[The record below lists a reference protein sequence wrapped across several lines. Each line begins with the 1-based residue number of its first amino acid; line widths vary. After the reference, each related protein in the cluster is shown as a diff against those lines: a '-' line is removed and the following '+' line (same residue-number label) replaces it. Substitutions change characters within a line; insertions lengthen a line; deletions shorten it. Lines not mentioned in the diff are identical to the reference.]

1 MSVAGVIAAAKA
13 ASVDLGAV
21 VTGVIERLKEDEW
34 TVT

>member
-1 MSVAGVIAAAKA
+1 MSVASVLAAAKD
-13 ASVDLGAV
+13 ASVDLAAV